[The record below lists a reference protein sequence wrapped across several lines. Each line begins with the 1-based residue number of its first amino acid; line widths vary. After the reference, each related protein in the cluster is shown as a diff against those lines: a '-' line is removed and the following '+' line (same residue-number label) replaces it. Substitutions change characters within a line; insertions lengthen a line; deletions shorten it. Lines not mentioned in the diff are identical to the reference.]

1 MDIGK
6 RFMDV
11 FAYSGL
17 SRIEFAERLKISPA
31 VLSHI
36 SSGRNQPSL
45 DLILALR
52 RAYPEIS
59 LDWLLLG
66 TGSMKRGQTDA
77 QSLSSKPIDIEK
89 PTPMR
94 LAAPEPP
101 APFLQQ
107 ECIPNTHEKKI
118 TDVNNT
124 QHLSIPTVNQHK
136 ESILALRIALQMH
149 QQWMEQQLNKLENDL
164 KGEE

>member
-1 MDIGK
+1 MEIGK

-17 SRIEFAERLKISPA
+17 SRLEFAERLKISPA

-66 TGSMKRGQTDA
+66 NGNMKRGQADNRE
-77 QSLSSKPIDIEK
+77 LFSSPVTTE
-89 PTPMR
+89 PG
-94 LAAPEPP
+94 PEPLPESPRLP
-101 APFLQQ
+101 APTLQEKNAPIGQ
-107 ECIPNTHEKKI
+107 ETKV
-118 TDVNNT
+118 T
-124 QHLSIPTVNQHK
+124 TVNTMSNEAVPPAVHHR

-149 QQWMEQQLNKLENDL
+149 QQWMEHQLTKLENEL

>member
-6 RFMDV
+6 RFLEV

-17 SRIEFAERLKISPA
+17 SRLEFAERLKISPA

-66 TGSMKRGQTDA
+66 TGSMKRGQTNNRELFSNPMA
-77 QSLSSKPIDIEK
+77 IESE
-89 PTPMR
+89 
-94 LAAPEPP
+94 PEPLP
-101 APFLQQ
+101 ELPVLPVPHLQEEGAPSGQK
-107 ECIPNTHEKKI
+107 TMV
-118 TDVNNT
+118 TDVNSSNINIAQPPE
-124 QHLSIPTVNQHK
+124 QHR

-149 QQWMEQQLNKLENDL
+149 QQWMEQQLTKLENEL
-164 KGEE
+164 KGEG

>member
-17 SRIEFAERLKISPA
+17 SRLEFAERLKISPA

-66 TGSMKRGQTDA
+66 SGSMKRGQTDA
-77 QSLSSKPIDIEK
+77 QELFSRPVATDTPTVQLLKAPETAAPLFHEAETRITQENEVTEVNSFGKASLSDV
-89 PTPMR
+89 
-94 LAAPEPP
+94 
-101 APFLQQ
+101 
-107 ECIPNTHEKKI
+107 KKH
-118 TDVNNT
+118 
-124 QHLSIPTVNQHK
+124 Q